1 MAFMKIEDVIM
12 GKTYAC
18 KFKVETML
26 DTFGRLPGLSDVPL
40 RGPDLYEGFGTIKV
54 RDMKTRLVR
63 VVDEES
69 RKEFVVSFDDIWDID
84 EAFYRE
90 NPLGSKNK
98 KKKKVKED

>member
-1 MAFMKIEDVIM
+1 MLKDMTEIKV
-12 GKTYAC
+12 GKSYAC

-40 RGPDLYEGFGTIKV
+40 RGPGLYEGFGTIKV